1 MTNYVSLVSR
11 EIGAF
16 FGDFAESGRALYVII
31 ERRLKRLYEQ
41 FDHWLNPEKI
51 EGPYIPEDLPDTPY
65 EMARGPILFGL
76 SIVGAAAIAFVGWG
90 AFAQL
95 SAAVTASGVVTVDS
109 NRKAVQHL
117 EGGIVKSILVS
128 EGSRVTKGDILVGL
142 DDTRTS
148 ASVDLLKGQ
157 YRSVLAR
164 VAGLSAEL
172 EGLDAPNYPD
182 ELMDNKD
189 DPAIREIL
197 DSQDNLFFS
206 RKTSMQGQVDVLYQ
220 QVKQFEEETNGLEA
234 QKNAESQQL
243 EFIEEE
249 IIGVRELFEKG
260 LERKPRLLALQ
271 RKQSEIEGRIGQF
284 RSQIARIKQSVLQN
298 ELAIKDLINRFK
310 ADSAE
315 QLREAETQAGDLGE
329 RLRASSNQQE
339 RTAIIAPR
347 SGIVVNLKVHTLGGV
362 IQPGATVLEIV
373 PLDDTLI
380 VEARVNPRD
389 IDEVHTGMKA
399 QVILTAYNT
408 RRTPYL
414 SAIINQVSADILRDD
429 VTGVSFYEAR
439 VEVDLSK
446 LKDFPDIALYPG
458 MPVEVM
464 VETGKRTPFDYLL
477 APLKSTL
484 RKGGRES

>member
-1 MTNYVSLVSR
+1 MTNYAKLASR

-16 FGDFAESGRALYVII
+16 VGDFAESGRALYVMIQ
-31 ERRLKRLYEQ
+31 RRLKRLYEQ
-41 FDHWLNPEKI
+41 FEHWLNPEKI
-51 EGPYIPEDLPDTPY
+51 EGPYIPDDLPNTPY
-65 EMARGPILFGL
+65 EMARGPIVFGL
-76 SIVGAAAIAFVGWG
+76 SIVGAAAL
-90 AFAQL
+90 AFALWASFAKL
-95 SAAVTASGVVTVDS
+95 SAAAIASGVVTVDS

-128 EGSRVTKGDILVGL
+128 EGSRVKKGDVLVSL
-142 DDTRTS
+142 DDTRTL
-148 ASVDLLKGQ
+148 ASVDLVQGQ
-157 YRSVLAR
+157 YRSALAR
-164 VAGLSAEL
+164 VASLTAEL
-172 EGLDAPNYPD
+172 NDLDAPRYPS
-182 ELMDNKD
+182 ELMKD
-189 DPAIREIL
+189 KNNSSVQEIIE
-197 DSQDNLFFS
+197 SQNNLFFS
-206 RKTSMQGQVDVLYQ
+206 RKASLQGQVDVLFQ

-234 QKNAESQQL
+234 QKEAESQQL
-243 EFIEEE
+243 GFIKEE
-249 IIGVRELFEKG
+249 IVGVRELYEKG

-271 RKQSEIEGRIGQF
+271 RAQSEIEGRIGQF
-284 RSQIARIKQSVLQN
+284 RAQIARISQSVLQN
-298 ELAIKDLINRFK
+298 ELAIQDIINRFK
-310 ADSAE
+310 AESAG
-315 QLREAETQAGDLGE
+315 QLREAETQVADLGE

-339 RTAIIAPR
+339 RTDIIAPR

-389 IDEVHTGMKA
+389 IDEVHAGMKA
-399 QVILTAYNT
+399 QVILTAYNS

-414 SAIINQVSADILRDD
+414 SATVNQVSADILRDD
-429 VTGVSFYEAR
+429 VTGISYYAAR
-439 VEVDLSK
+439 VEVDLAK

-484 RKGGRES
+484 RKGARES